1 MSMSRPPPSLLQRL
15 DAFLPDASAWT
26 LQEKVQGRVILGMS
40 IVLTALAPV
49 TFAGH
54 LLMDAPWSLTLGM
67 TLVVALAV
75 IPGLV
80 LASTGKRDLA
90 GLLLSVYGIVTTGV
104 LAWWHGGLQSP
115 VTLSLGLV
123 PMMGVIVCDR
133 RSAAGVWALTCALL
147 GALFVANRAGWIPP
161 MVDDEAAHIDNL
173 WLWNQLCFQV
183 LSVSVA
189 GLLHGVANHMFE
201 ELRAANGQ
209 LDAALRA
216 AQSAQAEAE
225 VAHRAAERM
234 AEVRGEFLANMSHEV
249 RTPMNGV
256 LGMADLLLSTPLT
269 PEQQGYTWTIT
280 QAARALVSVLDD
292 VLDFSKLEAGKIR
305 LELVPFSLREVAEG
319 VVTLLGHDA
328 AGKGYDLVAVFDD
341 GLPPRVFGD
350 PTRVRQIL
358 YNLVGNAI
366 KFTEAGSVTVRV
378 RWRDGRASL
387 EVEDTGIG
395 IPATKLG
402 TIFEAFTQADA
413 STTRRY
419 GGTGLGLTISRS
431 LARAM
436 GGDLSVRSEVGV
448 GSCFTAILALPVD
461 GVEAPASDAPASAE
475 RADGLRVLVAED
487 NAVNQL
493 VVQRMLEKLGHRPSL
508 VDDGAA
514 AVETWSKG
522 SYDIVLMDWQMPR
535 VDGLEATRR
544 IREAERGSG
553 ERTAILAMTANVLA
567 GDREACLAAGMDD
580 LLGKP
585 VTLARLDEALNRWA
599 RRADASP
606 RA

>member
-1 MSMSRPPPSLLQRL
+1 MSPRPPSLLQRL
-15 DAFLPDASAWT
+15 DAFLPNASSWT
-26 LQEKVQGRVILGMS
+26 LQEKVQGRVILGLS
-40 IVLTALAPV
+40 VVLTALAPV
-49 TFAGH
+49 TFIGH
-54 LLMDAPWSLTLGM
+54 LLMSAPWSLTVGM
-67 TLVVALAV
+67 TLVVTLAMV
-75 IPGLV
+75 PGVV

-90 GLLLSVYGIVTTGV
+90 GLLLSVYGILTTGV

-123 PMMGVIVCDR
+123 PMMAVIVCDR
-133 RSAAGVWALTCALL
+133 RSAAAAWALTIGLL
-147 GALFVANRAGWIPP
+147 ACLFVANRAGWIPP
-161 MVDDEAAHIDNL
+161 MVDSEAAHIDNL

-201 ELRAANGQ
+201 ELQATNAQ
-209 LDAALRA
+209 LDAALRD
-216 AQSAQAEAE
+216 AQCAQAEAE
-225 VAHRAAERM
+225 VAHAAAERM
-234 AEVRGEFLANMSHEV
+234 AKVRGEFLANMSHEV

-305 LELVPFSLREVAEG
+305 LETVPFSLREVAEG
-319 VVTLLGHDA
+319 VVSLLGHDA
-328 AGKGYDLVAVFDD
+328 AGKGFELVATYDE
-341 GLPPRVFGD
+341 GLPARVFGD

-366 KFTEAGSVTVRV
+366 KFTEAGAVTVRV
-378 RWRDGRASL
+378 SWSDGEARI

-395 IPATKLG
+395 IAASKLG

-436 GGDLSVRSEVGV
+436 GGDLAVRSEVGS
-448 GSCFTAILALPVD
+448 GSCFTATLSLPVE
-461 GVEAPASDAPASAE
+461 GVELRDAAAPRDGE
-475 RADGLRVLVAED
+475 RAEGLRVLVAED

-493 VVQRMLEKLGHRPSL
+493 VVQRMLEKLGHRPFL
-508 VDDGAA
+508 VGDGGA
-514 AVETWSKG
+514 AVEAWSKG
-522 SYDIVLMDWQMPR
+522 AYDIVLMDWQMPR

-553 ERTAILAMTANVLA
+553 AHTAILAMTANVLA
-567 GDREACLAAGMDD
+567 GDRDACLSAGMDD

-585 VTLARLDEALNRWA
+585 VTLAQLEEALHRWA
-599 RRADASP
+599 RRVDGAPDA
-606 RA
+606 